1 MHHRLQMIYFRRVNM
16 MHNTR
21 RNLLMLLCLTVGIN
35 SYGQKICGT
44 VVDKATKQPL
54 SGAIINIGKT
64 TTSTNRSGAFEI
76 NRNEHNDSLSVSY
89 FGYQKY
95 SVPLNNGKAAL
106 YIELEA
112 KVISLKE
119 VDIHSNRNSDFRKDS
134 ISNRAAYSKQ
144 FNYTGPKVMDAFTG
158 NPVKQPGELLSINVL
173 VLVEALTK
181 KSTPEYKFN
190 KVLIRD
196 EQAEYVDRIFNKGNV
211 TRITHLKGD
220 SLLVFLAGYRPTY
233 QFVKKATDYDME
245 VYVKKSLLQFRAEQV
260 AGKNP
265 FAKQL

>member
-1 MHHRLQMIYFRRVNM
+1 MF
-16 MHNTR
+16 
-21 RNLLMLLCLTVGIN
+21 LCLTAGIN

-54 SGAIINIGKT
+54 SGANINIGKT
-64 TTSTNRSGAFEI
+64 TTSTDRSGAFEI
-76 NRNEHNDSLSVSY
+76 NRNQHNDSLSISY

-119 VDIHSNRNSDFRKDS
+119 VDIHFNRNNDLQKDF
-134 ISNRAAYSKQ
+134 IINRMAYSKQ

-158 NPVKQPGELLSINVL
+158 NSVKQPGELLSINLL

-181 KSTPEYKFN
+181 KNTAEYKLN

-196 EQAEYVDRIFNKGNV
+196 EQAEYVDRKFNKGSVN
-211 TRITHLKGD
+211 RIASLKGD
-220 SLLVFLAGYRPTY
+220 SLLVSFWLVTGQTY
-233 QFVKKATDYDME
+233 QFVKQATDYDME
-245 VYVKKSLLQFRAEQV
+245 VYIKKSVLQFRAEQV